1 MLTTGN
7 PYSSPSQKSPERSNP
22 SPFEH
27 TMKKTLSINI
37 SGILFHIEE
46 DGFATLQNYLDSINR
61 HFSEYPDSKEIVLDI
76 ENRIAEIFLSYLKN
90 NKQVITAENVD
101 RLIEKMGTI
110 ADFSAMKEAPIEK
123 DSSEDPGD
131 DFYKYVTP
139 PDAPHAG
146 YKKLIRLET
155 KKILGGVCAGI
166 AHYFAIDALWIRL
179 IAILLLMSGNI
190 NFRPRLFEINPF
202 EDYGLNFNFGFSAF
216 AILAYIVLW
225 VILPVSNEV
234 VEDKTIKK
242 LFRNPDDKVLGGVA
256 SGLSGYFGIDTPY
269 IRLAFVF
276 LTIAGGSGV
285 VIYLILWIITPA
297 ASSITERIKMKGGE
311 ITLDSIDST
320 VKESINPIPTA
331 PESTAKKIIMT
342 PFRILGQIIEALGS
356 ALGPLGRFILSV
368 FRVLFG
374 MIILILGIIPIAT
387 ALIGLAVYLGV
398 TDPVYGP
405 GTTEFPITLVT
416 ELAPIW
422 LVIAGFGLMAL
433 PGLVFL
439 LLGLSVLIKKS
450 LLGSK
455 VGVTFLALWL
465 LCLGLGAFHLPRIIG
480 KFKEEGRYEL
490 ITPVSLS
497 PGILLLR
504 ANDLDDDD
512 FFIKARLQLVG
523 TQDSVLTLN
532 QEFISKGSNK
542 TEALANAKKIQYSY
556 AVMDSVITFEEGVDL
571 KALGA
576 FRNQDLKLRL
586 SIPYDKPF
594 IMERSLLEILENTIY
609 KNGFENE
616 DVREEAIWVFNETGL
631 VCLTCPGKISGD
643 QRDWDSFETV
653 QAKADSIAKVQK
665 DSLSRA
671 KFKDAYFLKEN

>member
-1 MLTTGN
+1 
-7 PYSSPSQKSPERSNP
+7 
-22 SPFEH
+22 
-27 TMKKTLSINI
+27 MKKTLSINI

-46 DGFATLQNYLDSINR
+46 DGYATLQNYLDGINR

-110 ADFSAMKEAPIEK
+110 AAFSVVTEAPVEK
-123 DSSEDPGD
+123 DPEEATGD

-139 PDAPHAG
+139 PDAPNAG
-146 YKKLIRLET
+146 YKKLMRLET

-166 AHYFAIDALWIRL
+166 AHYFAIDALWVRL

-190 NFRPRLFEINPF
+190 NFRPRFFEINPF

-216 AILAYIVLW
+216 AVLAYIVLW
-225 VILPVSNEV
+225 VILPVSQAVE
-234 VEDKTIKK
+234 EDKTIKK

-285 VIYLILWIITPA
+285 IIYLILWIITPA

-320 VKESINPIPTA
+320 VKETINPIPME
-331 PESTAKKIIMT
+331 PESTLKKVLMT
-342 PFRILGQIIEALGS
+342 PFRVLGQVIEALGS
-356 ALGPLGRFILSV
+356 ALGSLGKFLLSV
-368 FRVLFG
+368 LRVLFG
-374 MIILILGIIPIAT
+374 MWVLFLGIVPIGA
-387 ALIGLAVYLGV
+387 ALIGLAVYLGLI
-398 TDPVYGP
+398 DSEYGP
-405 GTTEFPITLVT
+405 GSVAIPVGLIT

-422 LVIAGFGLMAL
+422 LVIAGFGLIAL
-433 PGLVFL
+433 PGLVLL
-439 LLGLSVLIKKS
+439 LLGLSVLVKKS
-450 LLGSK
+450 LIGSK
-455 VGVTFLALWL
+455 IGGIILALWL
-465 LCLGLGAFHLPRIIG
+465 FFVGMAAFHIPKIIA
-480 KFKEEGRYEL
+480 KFKEEARYERM
-490 ITPVSLS
+490 TPVSLT

-504 ANDLDDDD
+504 VNDLDDEE
-512 FFIKARLQLVG
+512 INNKVQLELVG
-523 TQDSVLTLN
+523 TQDTVITLK
-532 QEFISKGSNK
+532 QVYFSRGESKK
-542 TEALANAKKIQYSY
+542 EALANAKKIQYSY
-556 AVMDSVITFEEGVDL
+556 DVRDSVMTFEEGFDL
-571 KALGA
+571 RALDT
-576 FRNQDLKLRL
+576 FRDQDLTLRL
-586 SIPYDKPF
+586 AIPYDKPF
-594 IMERSLLEILENTIY
+594 IMERSLLQILENTIY
-609 KNGFENE
+609 KNGFEMD

-631 VCLTCPGKISGD
+631 VCLTCPGKVSGER
-643 QRDWDSFETV
+643 RDWDSFETV

-665 DSLSRA
+665 DSLSKA